1 MTHKELFEI
10 RKSDTNQLANLQ
22 NWIRV
27 LDNAL
32 PDDMVFGR
40 RTKITK
46 RDMMLSISRSFDKL
60 RENNIK
66 LQRLIDETYGSDSG
80 FA

>member
-1 MTHKELFEI
+1 MTQEELFEI
-10 RKSDTNQLANLQ
+10 RESDTNQLANLQ

-46 RDMMLSISRSFDKL
+46 RDMMLAISRSFNKL
-60 RENNIK
+60 RENNVK

-80 FA
+80 FV